1 MSTQSKLTKLG
12 SMMEQAKIDSVNIIV
27 AKENH
32 NLKPNIGF
40 VMSFPKVTRTVIDNF
55 KLTMSEYK
63 TLLVIVEF
71 MEYQNLMNLTQQTVA
86 KELGISKQA
95 VSKHFKKFF
104 DTGIIFKD
112 SEGSIWVNPA
122 IFSKGKLRDVRN
134 NQTLY
139 KEVQNLS
146 NDIGLE
152 EPPF

>member
-1 MSTQSKLTKLG
+1 MSTQSKLNKLG

-112 SEGSIWVNPA
+112 SEGSIWVNPV
-122 IFSKGKLRDVRN
+122 IFSKGKLRDVKN

-146 NDIGLE
+146 SNIGLE